1 MAMQRDGHSD
11 DRTKA
16 GVSGRTPPVIEG
28 EAVEVAAAGAPTP
41 AIDESVEST
50 AEAVTEERD
59 TAQMT
64 SETERDESAQPENGG
79 PADAIAAPPPRK
91 TRRGVLVAVLGFFV
105 VAIAGAVAW
114 LATPGQHGV
123 SGDLRSRVVALLP
136 ESAQR
141 ALHLKSTLAADTEKL
156 GSQAQAGKPGVA
168 NSEAAKPEAA
178 KPEAS
183 ASEAANPQVANPQ
196 VAKSES
202 AKSES
207 AKSESAK
214 SEATA
219 TGAPRPE
226 PAKQTATETKPSEGS
241 TQQPAVTGEAKESIA
256 PATGAQAPAAQTSAP
271 QVAGAGAGAPSSVD
285 PKRIEDMS
293 VKIDGLQKTVDALQT
308 KLDAALGRIDGL
320 QSKLELAQGK
330 LDLAPT
336 ADAVTQA
343 AQRIETL
350 TQRLAAIEQKFDQPK
365 TDARAPQARE
375 NNAPSAREFA
385 ASRAVVAQATTEALR
400 AGAPLGDDL
409 AALKGLGVADEK
421 IADLAPFAKAG
432 APTVAQLAQ
441 QWRGMRDK
449 VLALEAP
456 PPGASFTDKLVAKAK
471 SVFRVTWAGQGQKNS
486 IGATAA
492 RIDTALQR
500 NDLATAVAACD
511 DFPAVAKNLVEGWRT
526 AAAARLKADATA
538 RALLS
543 ESISAIGRSS
553 Q

>member
-91 TRRGVLVAVLGFFV
+91 TRRGAVVAVLGFLV

-123 SGDLRSRVVALLP
+123 AGDLRSRVVALLP
-136 ESAQR
+136 DSAQR
-141 ALHLKSTLAADTEKL
+141 ALHLKSAPAAEAEKPATP
-156 GSQAQAGKPGVA
+156 SQAEAGKPEVT
-168 NSEAAKPEAA
+168 NSDAARPTAP

-183 ASEAANPQVANPQ
+183 ASEAANTQAANTQ
-196 VAKSES
+196 AAKSEG
-202 AKSES
+202 
-207 AKSESAK
+207 AK

-219 TGAPRPE
+219 TEAPRSE
-226 PAKQTATETKPSEGS
+226 PVKQAVAEPKPSESS
-241 TQQPAVTGEAKESIA
+241 TQQPAATGEAKEGAA
-256 PATGAQAPAAQTSAP
+256 PASGGQSPAAQTSIP
-271 QVAGAGAGAPSSVD
+271 QVAGAGALSSVD
-285 PKRIEDMS
+285 AKQIDDLS
-293 VKIDGLQKTVDALQT
+293 VKLDGLQKTVDALQT

>member
-1 MAMQRDGHSD
+1 MTMQRDGHSD

-28 EAVEVAAAGAPTP
+28 EAIEVAAAGAPAP
-41 AIDESVEST
+41 IAS
-50 AEAVTEERD
+50 EAVDPAVEVKVDENNE
-59 TAQMT
+59 AQVAD
-64 SETERDESAQPENGG
+64 ETERDESAQSENGG

-91 TRRGVLVAVLGFFV
+91 TRRGVVVAVLGFLV
-105 VAIAGAVAW
+105 VAVAGAVAW
-114 LATPGQHGV
+114 LATPGQRGV
-123 SGDLRSRVVALLP
+123 AGDLRSRVIALLP
-136 ESAQR
+136 DSAQR
-141 ALHLKSTLAADTEKL
+141 ALHLKTAPAADAEKPAST
-156 GSQAQAGKPGVA
+156 SQA
-168 NSEAAKPEAA
+168 EAAKPEAA
-178 KPEAS
+178 KSEAS
-183 ASEAANPQVANPQ
+183 APDATKTAKAEPEATAPDGAKTAAPKAESQPEKQAVAE
-196 VAKSES
+196 AKPV
-202 AKSES
+202 
-207 AKSESAK
+207 
-214 SEATA
+214 ATA
-219 TGAPRPE
+219 TG
-226 PAKQTATETKPSEGS
+226 ETKEG
-241 TQQPAVTGEAKESIA
+241 GA
-256 PATGAQAPAAQTSAP
+256 PAAGAPAPLAQTPAAPAPAAQ
-271 QVAGAGAGAPSSVD
+271 VVGADAPSGVD

-293 VKIDGLQKTVDALQT
+293 VKLDGLQKTIDALQT
-308 KLDAALGRIDGL
+308 KLDAALGRIDAL

-330 LDLAPT
+330 LDIAPT

-343 AQRIETL
+343 AQRIETV

-375 NNAPSAREFA
+375 NNAPSGREFA

-421 IADLAPFAKAG
+421 IADLAPYAKAG
-432 APTVAQLAQ
+432 APTVAQLTQ
-441 QWRGMRDK
+441 QWRGLRDK
-449 VLALEAP
+449 VVALDAP

>member
-28 EAVEVAAAGAPTP
+28 EAVEVAGAPEP
-41 AIDESVEST
+41 AAAESIDLAGEIAADESD
-50 AEAVTEERD
+50 A
-59 TAQMT
+59 AQMT

-91 TRRGVLVAVLGFFV
+91 TRRGAVVAVLGFLV

-123 SGDLRSRVVALLP
+123 AGDLRSRVVASLP
-136 ESAQR
+136 DSAQR
-141 ALHLKSTLAADTEKL
+141 ALHLKSAPAAEAEKPATP
-156 GSQAQAGKPGVA
+156 SQAEAGKPEVT
-168 NSEAAKPEAA
+168 NSDAARPTAP

-183 ASEAANPQVANPQ
+183 ASEAANTQAANTQ
-196 VAKSES
+196 AAKSEG
-202 AKSES
+202 
-207 AKSESAK
+207 AK

-219 TGAPRPE
+219 TEAPRSE
-226 PAKQTATETKPSEGS
+226 PVKQAVAEPKPSESS
-241 TQQPAVTGEAKESIA
+241 TQQPAATGEAKEGAA
-256 PATGAQAPAAQTSAP
+256 PASGGQSPAAQTSIP
-271 QVAGAGAGAPSSVD
+271 QVAGAGALSSVD
-285 PKRIEDMS
+285 AKQIDDLS
-293 VKIDGLQKTVDALQT
+293 VKLDGLQKTVDALQT

-511 DFPAVAKNLVEGWRT
+511 DFPAVAKNLVEGWRA

>member
-1 MAMQRDGHSD
+1 MTMQRDGHSD
-11 DRTKA
+11 DATKA
-16 GVSGRTPPVIEG
+16 GASGRTPPVIEG
-28 EAVEVAAAGAPTP
+28 EAVEVAASSAPVVGESLDPAVDAAAEQTHETHVAG
-41 AIDESVEST
+41 
-50 AEAVTEERD
+50 
-59 TAQMT
+59 
-64 SETERDESAQPENGG
+64 ETERDESAQSDNGG

-91 TRRGVLVAVLGFFV
+91 TRRGVVVAVLGFLV
-105 VAIAGAVAW
+105 VAVAAAVAW
-114 LATPGQHGV
+114 IATPGQHGV
-123 SGDLRSRVVALLP
+123 AGDLRSRVVALLP
-136 ESAQR
+136 DSAQR
-141 ALHLKSTLAADTEKL
+141 ALHLKGAPTADAEKPASP
-156 GSQAQAGKPGVA
+156 SQ
-168 NSEAAKPEAA
+168 SDAAKTETA
-178 KPEAS
+178 KTEP
-183 ASEAANPQVANPQ
+183 
-196 VAKSES
+196 
-202 AKSES
+202 
-207 AKSESAK
+207 AK
-214 SEATA
+214 SEA
-219 TGAPRPE
+219 GAPDATKTEAPKAE
-226 PAKQTATETKPSEGS
+226 PVKQAAAEPKASESSTEKP
-241 TQQPAVTGEAKESIA
+241 TTTGEAKEGGTPPAAA
-256 PATGAQAPAAQTSAP
+256 PSATAQSPVAQAPAGSAP
-271 QVAGAGAGAPSSVD
+271 SGDMTVVGRPPVAIGVD

-293 VKIDGLQKTVDALQT
+293 VKLEGLQKTVDALQT

-350 TQRLAAIEQKFDQPK
+350 TQRLAAIEQKFEQPK

-421 IADLAPFAKAG
+421 IADLAPYAKAG
-432 APTVAQLAQ
+432 APTVGQLAQ
-441 QWRGMRDK
+441 QWRGLRDK
-449 VLALEAP
+449 VVALDSP
-456 PPGASFTDKLVAKAK
+456 PPGASFTDKLIAKAK
-471 SVFRVTWAGQGQKNS
+471 SVFRVTWAGQGHKNS
-486 IGATAA
+486 IGATVA

-500 NDLATAVAACD
+500 NDLAAAVAASD
-511 DFPAVAKNLVEGWRT
+511 DLPAVAKNLVEGWRA

>member
-91 TRRGVLVAVLGFFV
+91 TRRGAVVAVLGFLV

-123 SGDLRSRVVALLP
+123 AGDLRSRVVALLP
-136 ESAQR
+136 DSAQR
-141 ALHLKSTLAADTEKL
+141 ALHLKSAPAAEAEKPATP
-156 GSQAQAGKPGVA
+156 SQAEAGKPEVT
-168 NSEAAKPEAA
+168 NSDAARPTAP

-183 ASEAANPQVANPQ
+183 ASEAANTQAANTQ
-196 VAKSES
+196 AAKSEG
-202 AKSES
+202 
-207 AKSESAK
+207 AK

-219 TGAPRPE
+219 TEAPRSE
-226 PAKQTATETKPSEGS
+226 PVKQAVAEPKPSESS
-241 TQQPAVTGEAKESIA
+241 TQQPAATGEAKEGAA
-256 PATGAQAPAAQTSAP
+256 PASGGQSPAAQTSIP
-271 QVAGAGAGAPSSVD
+271 QVAGAGALSSVD
-285 PKRIEDMS
+285 AKQIDDLS
-293 VKIDGLQKTVDALQT
+293 VKLDGLQKTVDALQT

-330 LDLAPT
+330 LELAPT

>member
-1 MAMQRDGHSD
+1 M
-11 DRTKA
+11 
-16 GVSGRTPPVIEG
+16 
-28 EAVEVAAAGAPTP
+28 
-41 AIDESVEST
+41 
-50 AEAVTEERD
+50 
-59 TAQMT
+59 
-64 SETERDESAQPENGG
+64 
-79 PADAIAAPPPRK
+79 
-91 TRRGVLVAVLGFFV
+91 
-105 VAIAGAVAW
+105 
-114 LATPGQHGV
+114 
-123 SGDLRSRVVALLP
+123 
-136 ESAQR
+136 
-141 ALHLKSTLAADTEKL
+141 
-156 GSQAQAGKPGVA
+156 
-168 NSEAAKPEAA
+168 
-178 KPEAS
+178 
-183 ASEAANPQVANPQ
+183 
-196 VAKSES
+196 
-202 AKSES
+202 
-207 AKSESAK
+207 
-214 SEATA
+214 
-219 TGAPRPE
+219 
-226 PAKQTATETKPSEGS
+226 
-241 TQQPAVTGEAKESIA
+241 
-256 PATGAQAPAAQTSAP
+256 
-271 QVAGAGAGAPSSVD
+271 
-285 PKRIEDMS
+285 
-293 VKIDGLQKTVDALQT
+293 QKTVDALQT